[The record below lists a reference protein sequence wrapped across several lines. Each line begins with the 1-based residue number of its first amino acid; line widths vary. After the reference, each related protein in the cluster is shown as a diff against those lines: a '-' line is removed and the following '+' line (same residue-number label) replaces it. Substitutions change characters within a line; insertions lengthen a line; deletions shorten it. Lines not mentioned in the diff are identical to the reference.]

1 MRVAPRGVRW
11 SFVVLAAWLALAAL
25 RNVLVPDLEIG
36 PLFNRYIHD
45 VALAAAGGLC
55 VFRAVRRREERLAWG
70 LIGAGIL
77 AWTFGE
83 TYYTVVLWT
92 AETVPVPSP
101 ADGGYLLMPALVLA
115 GVLALLR
122 ARTSSV
128 PVTLRT
134 DGLTA
139 ALAIGAV
146 SAAIVFQTALDVASG
161 DPLGIATS
169 LAYPLSDLIL
179 GGVVVGA
186 LAGSGWRLD
195 RTWALLGLGILT
207 FWLADSL
214 YLVKIANGTYESGS
228 WFDAGWWIGLALIAA
243 AAWQPVPPP
252 DAEPP
257 REGVRLI
264 VMPLSFGA
272 VGLAVLIYG
281 CFASLNLLAIALAAA
296 ALSAVGARLI
306 LTFRENTQ
314 MLHVS
319 RDEALTDALTGLPN
333 RRALARHLERAIPR
347 ASEDHSLVLALFD
360 LDGFK
365 LYNDTFGHPAGDAL
379 LVRLGRS
386 LSDYL
391 DGRGTA
397 YRMGGDEFCALF
409 EPRDQVFAPLVAG
422 AAQALSEHGEG
433 FSIGCSYGSIL
444 LPLEAEDASEALRI
458 ADQRMYAQK
467 NTGRASASRQ
477 SRDVLVRALAER
489 NPELSSHQQDVAG
502 LAERVALRLALAEDQ
517 VDLIRHAA
525 ELHDVGK
532 VAIPDEILSK
542 PGPLDDREWGFI
554 RSHTLIGERIIGAAP
569 ALAEVASLVR
579 STHERWDGKGYPDG
593 LRGADIPLGSRIV
606 AVADSFD
613 AMTSERPYGTQ
624 RTAAEALRE
633 IRDCAGTQFDPVV
646 VEAFCAAWSEHSAA
660 LSVAGQGSTEAGGR
674 LE

>member
-1 MRVAPRGVRW
+1 M
-11 SFVVLAAWLALAAL
+11 
-25 RNVLVPDLEIG
+25 
-36 PLFNRYIHD
+36 
-45 VALAAAGGLC
+45 
-55 VFRAVRRREERLAWG
+55 
-70 LIGAGIL
+70 
-77 AWTFGE
+77 
-83 TYYTVVLWT
+83 
-92 AETVPVPSP
+92 
-101 ADGGYLLMPALVLA
+101 
-115 GVLALLR
+115 
-122 ARTSSV
+122 
-128 PVTLRT
+128 
-134 DGLTA
+134 
-139 ALAIGAV
+139 
-146 SAAIVFQTALDVASG
+146 
-161 DPLGIATS
+161 
-169 LAYPLSDLIL
+169 
-179 GGVVVGA
+179 
-186 LAGSGWRLD
+186 
-195 RTWALLGLGILT
+195 GILT

-252 DAEPP
+252 NAEPP
-257 REGVRLI
+257 KEGVRLI

-281 CFASLNLLAIALAAA
+281 CFAPLNLLAIALAAA
-296 ALSAVGARLI
+296 ALTAVGARLI

-347 ASEDHSLVLALFD
+347 ASDDHPLVLALFD

-379 LVRLGRS
+379 LVRLGTS
-386 LSDYL
+386 LSGYL
-391 DGRGTA
+391 DGRGIA

-409 EPRDQVFAPLVAG
+409 EPGDEVVAPIVAG
-422 AAQALSEHGEG
+422 AAPSTLRARRRVLDR
-433 FSIGCSYGSIL
+433 L
-444 LPLEAEDASEALRI
+444 LVTARSSSPSRRRMPLKRCRI

-502 LAERVALRLALAEDQ
+502 LAERVALRLALPEDQ

-579 STHERWDGKGYPDG
+579 STHERWDGGG
-593 LRGADIPLGSRIV
+593 LSRRSPRRGHPSGITHRRRGRLVRRHDERATLQRPAHRRRGPARDTRLFRH
-606 AVADSFD
+606 AVRSGGRRGVLCRL
-613 AMTSERPYGTQ
+613 ERA
-624 RTAAEALRE
+624 R
-633 IRDCAGTQFDPVV
+633 
-646 VEAFCAAWSEHSAA
+646 
-660 LSVAGQGSTEAGGR
+660 SVALCCGR
-674 LE
+674 TG

>member
-1 MRVAPRGVRW
+1 MAVAPTWVRGT
-11 SFVVLAAWLALAAL
+11 FVVLASWLVLAAV
-25 RNVLVPDLEIG
+25 RNGLAPDLEIG
-36 PLFNRYIHD
+36 PLFDRYVHD
-45 VALAAAGGLC
+45 VALAAAGALC
-55 VFRAVRRREERLAWG
+55 VLRAVLLPEERLAWG

-83 TYYTVVLWT
+83 IYYTGVLWT

-101 ADGGYLLMPALVLA
+101 ADGGYLLMPPLVLV
-115 GVLALLR
+115 GVFALLR

-146 SAAIVFQTALDVASG
+146 SAAIVFQTALEVASG

-195 RTWALLGLGILT
+195 RTWALLGLGVLT
-207 FWLADSL
+207 FWLADSF
-214 YLVKIANGTYESGS
+214 YLVQISNGTYESGS
-228 WFDAGWWIGLALIAA
+228 WFDAGWWIGLTLLAA
-243 AAWQPVPPP
+243 AAWQPVPAA
-252 DAEPP
+252 DREPP

-264 VMPLSFGA
+264 AMPLSFGA
-272 VGLAVLIYG
+272 VALGVLIYG
-281 CFASLNLLAIALAAA
+281 CFANLNLLAIALASA
-296 ALSAVGARLI
+296 ALAAVGARLI
-306 LTFRENTQ
+306 LTFRENTR

-333 RRALARHLERAIPR
+333 RRALARQLERAIPC
-347 ASEDHSLVLALFD
+347 ASDKHPLVLALFD

-379 LVRLGRS
+379 LVRLS
-386 LSDYL
+386 TNLSSYVQ
-391 DGRGTA
+391 GRGTA

-409 EPRDQVFAPLVAG
+409 EPRGDVIAPLVDG

-444 LPLEAEDASEALRI
+444 LPLEADDASEALRI

-467 NTGRASASRQ
+467 NAGRASASRQ
-477 SRDVLVRALAER
+477 SKDVLVRALAER
-489 NPELSSHQQDVAG
+489 NPELSTHLQDVAG
-502 LAERVALRLALAEDQ
+502 LAERVALRLALPEDQ
-517 VDLIRHAA
+517 VDVVRHAA

-542 PGPLDDREWGFI
+542 PGPLDEREWKFI

-569 ALAEVASLVR
+569 ALAEVASIVR
-579 STHERWDGKGYPDG
+579 STHERWDGEGYPDG
-593 LRGADIPLGSRIV
+593 LCGTDIPLGSRIV

-613 AMTSERPYGTQ
+613 AITSERPYSPA
-624 RTAAEALRE
+624 RSADEAMRE
-633 IRDCAGTQFDPVV
+633 IRNCAGTQFDPAVV
-646 VEAFCAAWSEHSAA
+646 DAFSAAWSEHQASLA
-660 LSVAGQGSTEAGGR
+660 LEGLVD
-674 LE
+674 